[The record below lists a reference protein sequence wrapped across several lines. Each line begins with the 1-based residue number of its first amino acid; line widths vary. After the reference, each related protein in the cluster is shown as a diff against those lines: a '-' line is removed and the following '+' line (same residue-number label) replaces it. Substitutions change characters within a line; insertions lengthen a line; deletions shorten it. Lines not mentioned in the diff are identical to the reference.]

1 MSSRS
6 PRSPTMQ
13 QGFTLV
19 EVLVVLSLVAMI
31 GSVLFQVLE
40 RSYRLQERFGV
51 ELFSVQQGQMAVS
64 WYRQTVQGLHPDY
77 PDGANIFQGGPTEF
91 AGLSTNPL
99 SDDYGSP
106 TRITWKL
113 RSGATTGVT
122 ELLYVDRQQTTPLL
136 GWRTTE
142 ARFVYLDDQQLP
154 HDSWPPPLGL
164 FPQLPRQIQLRT
176 ADAGEAV
183 VVVAG
188 PMGPTAPPLRIR
200 DLLGLQP

>member
-1 MSSRS
+1 MSSHA
-6 PRSPTMQ
+6 PRLPSLHL
-13 QGFTLV
+13 GFTLV

-31 GSVLFQVLE
+31 GSVLFQALE
-40 RSYRLQERFGV
+40 RSYRLQERFGM

-77 PDGANIFQGGPTEF
+77 PDGANIFRGSPTEF

-113 RSGATTGVT
+113 GSGTTAGVT
-122 ELLYVDRQQTTPLL
+122 ELFYIDRQQTTPLL
-136 GWRTTE
+136 GWRTNA
-142 ARFVYLDDQQLP
+142 ARFVYLDDQQRP

-176 ADAGEAV
+176 TDMGEAV
-183 VVVAG
+183 VIVAG
-188 PMGPTAPPLRIR
+188 PMGPAAPPLRIR
-200 DLLGLQP
+200 DMLGVQP